1 MFFETNKYDA
11 PCPNKRA
18 MEESAIKALQDC
30 EDEFDPFVGGIVLS
44 SKAEN
49 VVLSSGGYFLST
61 INSCCVPGDEN
72 EKGKSTLVD
81 AFYEALR
88 TSAREEKASNTVTI
102 SIMSRFYYLVK
113 APIYNIK
120 MSIKISKF

>member
-1 MFFETNKYDA
+1 
-11 PCPNKRA
+11 

-49 VVLSSGGYFLST
+49 VLSSGGYFLST
-61 INSCCVPGDEN
+61 INSCCIPGNEN
-72 EKGKSTLVD
+72 EKEKLTPVD

-102 SIMSRFYYLVK
+102 SIMSRFIIQLKPQFTTLKYV
-113 APIYNIK
+113 
-120 MSIKISKF
+120 